1 MIVMSEKY
9 IRKYKSSYGII
20 KNSYV
25 FAKADTLEDAI
36 FLRDL
41 LESKNWN
48 PDNFTLEM
56 HLSHDRYIVVAK
68 IDEKLH
74 LLGKFE
80 VPPNDDELEKLI
92 NKIRRNPN
100 NSKYGLNIS
109 RVFEIFMVKKQIAGE
124 EHIFGF
130 FDNLEDARFTRNF
143 LLDNSWD
150 VNAFGQIEFC
160 DETDTYK
167 IVLVHDDLVYVLGTF
182 DDIEEAKNNIENCR
196 KDFLNKIY
204 KHKNGLA
211 NHPHLDRLTDH
222 IEELEDAFQ
231 LKTSDETWQIKGDVE
246 NPLSDI
252 IFSLTPWQKI
262 IYDSTGDTFTFDEVK
277 TSLIRF
283 KSKNF
288 DEKIRRHLDE
298 MVRLG
303 LIKKL
308 DDSNFEKT

>member
-109 RVFEIFMVKKQIAGE
+109 RVFEIFMVKKQIASE